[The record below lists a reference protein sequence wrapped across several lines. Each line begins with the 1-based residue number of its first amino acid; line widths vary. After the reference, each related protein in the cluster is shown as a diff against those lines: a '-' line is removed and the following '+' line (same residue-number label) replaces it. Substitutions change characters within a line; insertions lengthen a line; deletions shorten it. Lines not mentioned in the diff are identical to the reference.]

1 MNSFFF
7 SQYFLQKS
15 EIMTKNYTQIFR
27 WFLSLYVIISLVLL
41 CVRYHPG
48 INFVIFI
55 NILKSS
61 KEREGPCWPSSGPVE
76 KRSISGRET
85 RNVWS
90 SRPGLW
96 WDTVSRHGLW
106 SPTRAPAT
114 PGPGTWWR
122 PPPGSSLA
130 PSTITRASSPP
141 APPPVKCPG

>member
-61 KEREGPCWPSSGPVE
+61 KEREGPC
-76 KRSISGRET
+76 
-85 RNVWS
+85 
-90 SRPGLW
+90 
-96 WDTVSRHGLW
+96 
-106 SPTRAPAT
+106 
-114 PGPGTWWR
+114 
-122 PPPGSSLA
+122 
-130 PSTITRASSPP
+130 
-141 APPPVKCPG
+141 